1 MTTVEQTKFRR
12 TKAWKSWREYMK
24 SVQGGKCY
32 ITGSKLRKTSQLHHL
47 DPKHY
52 DLLEQ
57 ERFVFLLS
65 SRHDVIHAIYRYYRK
80 DKTVI
85 DRITEVLEKMYQY
98 EIEGEEYD
106 E

>member
-1 MTTVEQTKFRR
+1 MTTEEQNKFRR
-12 TKAWKSWREYMK
+12 TKAWKNWREYMREA
-24 SVQGGKCY
+24 QNGKCY

-47 DPKHY
+47 DPEHY

-65 SRHDVIHAIYRYYRK
+65 SMHDTIHAIYRYYIK

-85 DRITEVLEKMYQY
+85 DRIVEILERMYKY
-98 EIEGEEYD
+98 EFSD
-106 E
+106 